1 VTRLSKR
8 DVERLL
14 DTYDDDPVQSLRA
27 ALHAIGADQSM
38 IASIDSLSTGD
49 RDALV
54 RDLVEWRGLTPP

>member
-27 ALHAIGADQSM
+27 ALIAIGADQSM
-38 IASIDSLSTGD
+38 IESLGALSTSD